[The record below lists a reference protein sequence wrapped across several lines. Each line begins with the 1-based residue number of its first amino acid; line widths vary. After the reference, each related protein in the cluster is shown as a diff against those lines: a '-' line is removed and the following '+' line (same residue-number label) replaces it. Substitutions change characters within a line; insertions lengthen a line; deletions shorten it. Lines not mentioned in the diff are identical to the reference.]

1 MSSSRSVNINLGPFG
16 LLATLVFIVFLT
28 LKLAGIGVVA
38 SWSWLWVCS
47 PLWIGLALVLGIFV
61 LFLVLAAFIGLLKVL
76 FGR

>member
-1 MSSSRSVNINLGPFG
+1 MSSSRSVNINLSPFG

-28 LKLAGIGVVA
+28 LKLGGWGVVA
-38 SWSWLWVCS
+38 GWSWVWVCS

-61 LFLVLAAFIGLLKVL
+61 LFLVFAAFIGLLKAV